1 VSLWCFMSSSI
12 FFDVPLIVLAIA
24 ILFAPQVLDASFNVS
39 SFIGKRLKIHR

>member
-1 VSLWCFMSSSI
+1 MLSSV

-39 SFIGKRLKIHR
+39 SFIGERLKTRR